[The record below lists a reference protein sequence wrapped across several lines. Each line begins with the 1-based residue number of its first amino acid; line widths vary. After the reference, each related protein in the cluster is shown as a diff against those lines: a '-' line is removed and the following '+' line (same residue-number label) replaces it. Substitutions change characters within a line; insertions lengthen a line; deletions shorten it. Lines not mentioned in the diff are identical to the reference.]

1 MKRIVSI
8 LILAYPI
15 LVFADKIYFKDDTS
29 IEGEI
34 IDYKGNYITF
44 KVGNINDIH
53 FGNKK
58 YIIKEIDIQTFIF
71 DMDYVYMATDSKG
84 EIIAQRRGQDEL
96 IIGTNEEQYQY
107 KAKADAI
114 EDFDSGLKWLGISTA
129 AFIGGLYVGDD
140 NLLDKGWLM
149 GGAVAFIAPIAA
161 VYLTPVDMR
170 LGNLSTKNEKH
181 QNAYRT
187 AYEKEIRKQRLKSAL
202 LGTGYSTVGCGVYIV
217 LHLYALFSILG
228 NIL

>member
-71 DMDYVYMATDSKG
+71 DMDYVYMAIDSKG

-107 KAKADAI
+107 KAKAGAKV
-114 EDFDSGLKWLGISTA
+114 DFNSGLKWSGISTA

-170 LGNLSTKNEKH
+170 LANLSTKNEKH
-181 QNAYRT
+181 RNAYRT
-187 AYEKEIRKQRLKSAL
+187 AYEKETRKQRLKYSL
-202 LGTGYSTVGCGVYIV
+202 IGTSCITVGCGVYIV

>member
-53 FGNKK
+53 FGNRK

-129 AFIGGLYVGDD
+129 AFIGGLYVGED

-181 QNAYRT
+181 RNAYRT

>member
-44 KVGNINDIH
+44 KVSNINDIH
-53 FGNKK
+53 FGNRK

-129 AFIGGLYVGDD
+129 AFIGGLYVG
-140 NLLDKGWLM
+140 LDKGWLM

-161 VYLTPVDMR
+161 VYATPVDNSR
-170 LGNLSTKNEKH
+170 LYNLSTKNEKH
-181 QNAYRT
+181 RNTYRT
-187 AYEKEIRKQRLKSAL
+187 AYEKEIRKQRLKYYL
-202 LGTGYSTVGCGVYIV
+202 LGTGCSTVGVGVFTAVAVAGFYYGWWFP
-217 LHLYALFSILG
+217 H
-228 NIL
+228 

>member
-53 FGNKK
+53 FGNRK

-114 EDFDSGLKWLGISTA
+114 EDFDSGLKWSGISTA

-140 NLLDKGWLM
+140 NSLDKGWLM

-181 QNAYRT
+181 RNAYRT
-187 AYEKEIRKQRLKSAL
+187 AYEKEIRKQRLKYSL
-202 LGTGYSTVGCGVYIV
+202 LGTGSSTVAVGAYAAVGVVAIAMGWFPR
-217 LHLYALFSILG
+217 L
-228 NIL
+228 

>member
-29 IEGEI
+29 IKGEI
-34 IDYKGNYITF
+34 IDYKGDYITF

-53 FGNKK
+53 FGNRK

-107 KAKADAI
+107 KAKADAKV
-114 EDFDSGLKWLGISTA
+114 DFNSGLKWLGISTA
-129 AFIGGLYVGDD
+129 AFIGGLYVG
-140 NLLDKGWLM
+140 LDKGWLM
-149 GGAVAFIAPIAA
+149 GGAVAFIAPIVA
-161 VYLTPVDMR
+161 VYATPVDNSR
-170 LGNLSTKNEKH
+170 LYNLSTKNEKH
-181 QNAYRT
+181 RNAYRT

-202 LGTGYSTVGCGVYIV
+202 LGTGYSTVALGVIAAV
-217 LHLYALFSILG
+217 AVVTIMAMFAH
-228 NIL
+228 

>member
-53 FGNKK
+53 FGNRK

-107 KAKADAI
+107 KAKAHAI

-129 AFIGGLYVGDD
+129 AFIGGLYVG
-140 NLLDKGWLM
+140 LDKGWLM

-170 LGNLSTKNEKH
+170 LANLSTKNEKH
-181 QNAYRT
+181 RNTYRT

-202 LGTGYSTVGCGVYIV
+202 LGTGYFTGAVGAYAAVAVVAFAMGWFP
-217 LHLYALFSILG
+217 HL
-228 NIL
+228 

>member
-53 FGNKK
+53 FGNRK

-129 AFIGGLYVGDD
+129 AFIGGLYVGED

>member
-53 FGNKK
+53 FGNRK

-107 KAKADAI
+107 KAKADAKV
-114 EDFDSGLKWLGISTA
+114 DFNSGLKWSGISTA

-170 LGNLSTKNEKH
+170 LANLSTKNEKH
-181 QNAYRT
+181 RNAYRT

-202 LGTGYSTVGCGVYIV
+202 LGTGYSTVALGVIAAV
-217 LHLYALFSILG
+217 AVVSIMAMFAH
-228 NIL
+228 

>member
-8 LILAYPI
+8 FLLTYPI
-15 LVFADKIYFKDDTS
+15 LLFADKIYFKDDTS

-53 FGNKK
+53 FGNRK

-107 KAKADAI
+107 KAKADAKV
-114 EDFDSGLKWLGISTA
+114 DFNSGLKWSGISTA

-140 NLLDKGWLM
+140 NSLDKGWLM
-149 GGAVAFIAPIAA
+149 GGAVAFAAPIAA
-161 VYLTPVDMR
+161 VYATPVDNSR
-170 LGNLSTKNEKH
+170 LYNLSTKNEKH
-181 QNAYRT
+181 RNAYRT
-187 AYEKEIRKQRLKSAL
+187 AYEKETRKQRLKYSL
-202 LGTGYSTVGCGVYIV
+202 LGTGSSTVAVV
-217 LHLYALFSILG
+217 AYAAVAVVTIMAMFAH
-228 NIL
+228 

>member
-44 KVGNINDIH
+44 QVGNINDIH
-53 FGNKK
+53 FGNRK

-114 EDFDSGLKWLGISTA
+114 EDFDSGLKWSGISTA

-181 QNAYRT
+181 RNAYRT
-187 AYEKEIRKQRLKSAL
+187 AYEKETRKQRLKYSL
-202 LGTGYSTVGCGVYIV
+202 LGTGSSTVAVGAYAAVGVVAIAMGWFPR
-217 LHLYALFSILG
+217 L
-228 NIL
+228 

>member
-15 LVFADKIYFKDDTS
+15 LVFSDKIYFKDDTS

-34 IDYKGNYITF
+34 IDYKGDYITF

-53 FGNKK
+53 FGNRK

-129 AFIGGLYVGDD
+129 AFIGGLYVGED

-170 LGNLSTKNEKH
+170 LANLSTKNEKH
-181 QNAYRT
+181 RNAYRT
-187 AYEKEIRKQRLKSAL
+187 AYEKEIRKQRLKSVS
-202 LGTGYSTVGCGVYIV
+202 LGTGYSTVALGVIAAV
-217 LHLYALFSILG
+217 AVVTIMAMFAH
-228 NIL
+228 

>member
-1 MKRIVSI
+1 MKRIVFI

-34 IDYKGNYITF
+34 IDYKGDYITF

-53 FGNKK
+53 FGNRK

-129 AFIGGLYVGDD
+129 AFIGGLYVG
-140 NLLDKGWLM
+140 LDKGWLM

-170 LGNLSTKNEKH
+170 LANLSTKNEKH
-181 QNAYRT
+181 RNAYRT

-202 LGTGYSTVGCGVYIV
+202 LGTGYSTVALGVIAAV
-217 LHLYALFSILG
+217 AVVTIMAMFAH
-228 NIL
+228 

>member
-53 FGNKK
+53 FGNRK

-107 KAKADAI
+107 KAKADAKV
-114 EDFDSGLKWLGISTA
+114 DFNSGLKWSGISTA

-170 LGNLSTKNEKH
+170 LANLSTKNEKH
-181 QNAYRT
+181 RNAYRT

-202 LGTGYSTVGCGVYIV
+202 LGTGYSTVGCVVYTV

>member
-53 FGNKK
+53 FGNRK

-71 DMDYVYMATDSKG
+71 DMDYVYMAIDSKG

-129 AFIGGLYVGDD
+129 AFIGGLYVGED

-202 LGTGYSTVGCGVYIV
+202 LGTGSSTGAVVACAAVAVVAFAMGWFP
-217 LHLYALFSILG
+217 HL
-228 NIL
+228 

>member
-71 DMDYVYMATDSKG
+71 DMDYVYMAIDSKG

-114 EDFDSGLKWLGISTA
+114 EDFDSGLKWSVIPTA

-161 VYLTPVDMR
+161 VYFTPVDMR